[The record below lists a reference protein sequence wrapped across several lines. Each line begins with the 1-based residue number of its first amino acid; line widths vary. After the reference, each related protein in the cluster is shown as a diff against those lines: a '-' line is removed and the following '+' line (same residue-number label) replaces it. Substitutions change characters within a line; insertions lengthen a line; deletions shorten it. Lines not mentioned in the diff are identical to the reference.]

1 MINLDALRQA
11 GFFKDHS
18 HLSNDE
24 LLEMIHQQR
33 RQFYSQM
40 FGYEYEPERLK
51 DDHSLAVRDTTKML
65 CLDTEADV
73 GIENNKYVELLL
85 LCNTVS
91 GSDTNIITDI
101 EEHWESPTGPIH
113 VTYKI
118 NGETRSYEPEYA
130 DDWIDQKFLEH
141 VLDEI
146 SAVTQEPFHL
156 CLGPNEEWFGQ
167 DVNYIR
173 LKPQER
179 KVLEEVL
186 HWRFFDTFLK
196 EMRQK

>member
-11 GFFKDHS
+11 GFFKEHG

-24 LLEMIHQQR
+24 LLELIH
-33 RQFYSQM
+33 
-40 FGYEYEPERLK
+40 
-51 DDHSLAVRDTTKML
+51 
-65 CLDTEADV
+65 DTEADV

-91 GSDTNIITDI
+91 GSDANIITDI
-101 EEHWESPTGPIH
+101 EEHWESPAGPIH

-118 NGETRSYEPEYA
+118 NGETRSYEPEFA

-141 VLDEI
+141 VLDEV

-179 KVLEEVL
+179 KILEGVL
-186 HWRFFDTFLK
+186 HWKFFDDSLN
-196 EMRQK
+196 EMRHK